1 MHDSAKTRDIQRQTK
16 FVCSAQRI
24 CEQREQK
31 GGGTLDR
38 LFNLDAQLLADAAL
52 LMIAMLVMFTFL
64 SYLLFNPAR
73 DMLKKRQEK
82 IKNDIDSAQADRQQA
97 KQLKEDYEARIK
109 SIEKEADEILSRAR
123 QTALENA
130 EDIKAQAGEEAA
142 RIIARAQAQIEL
154 DKKKAADDMKK
165 EMISIA
171 SLMAGK
177 VVSASIDTTVQDSL
191 VEETLKE
198 IGDDTWQS

>member
-1 MHDSAKTRDIQRQTK
+1 
-16 FVCSAQRI
+16 
-24 CEQREQK
+24 
-31 GGGTLDR
+31 LDR
-38 LFNLDAQLLADAAL
+38 LFNLDAQLLSDAVL

-73 DMLKKRQEK
+73 DFLKKRQEK
-82 IKNDIDSAQADRQQA
+82 IKNDIDSANADKEASRA
-97 KQLKEDYEARIK
+97 LKEDYEARIK
-109 SIEKEADEILSRAR
+109 NINKEADEILSQAR
-123 QTALENA
+123 QKALVNA
-130 EDIKAQAGEEAA
+130 EDIKAEANAEAA

-177 VVSASIDTTVQDSL
+177 VVAASIDTKVQDTL
-191 VEETLKE
+191 LEETLKE

>member
-1 MHDSAKTRDIQRQTK
+1 MHW
-16 FVCSAQRI
+16 F
-24 CEQREQK
+24 CERSEQK
-31 GGGTLDR
+31 GGETLER
-38 LFNLDAQLLADAAL
+38 LFNLDAQLLADTVL
-52 LMIAMLVMFTFL
+52 LMLAMLVMFTFL

-73 DMLKKRQEK
+73 DFLKKRQER
-82 IKNDIDSAQADRQQA
+82 IKNDIDTAQADKEQA
-97 KQLKEDYEARIK
+97 KLLKEEYDARIK
-109 SIEKEADEILSRAR
+109 DINKEADEILSQAR
-123 QTALENA
+123 QKALQNA
-130 EDIKAQAGEEAA
+130 EDIKAQANEEAA

-177 VVSASIDTTVQDSL
+177 VVAASIDTTVQESL
-191 VEETLKE
+191 MEETLKE

>member
-1 MHDSAKTRDIQRQTK
+1 M
-16 FVCSAQRI
+16 
-24 CEQREQK
+24 E
-31 GGGTLDR
+31 R
-38 LFNLDAQLLADAAL
+38 LFNLDPQLLADTVL
-52 LMIAMLVMFTFL
+52 LLLAMLVMYTLL

-73 DMLKKRQEK
+73 DFLKKRQER
-82 IKNDIDSAQADRQQA
+82 IKNDIDTAQADKEQA
-97 KQLKEDYEARIK
+97 KLLKEDYDARIK
-109 SIEKEADEILSRAR
+109 NINKEADEILSQAR
-123 QTALENA
+123 QKALQNA
-130 EDIKAQAGEEAA
+130 EDIKAQANEEAA

-177 VVSASIDTTVQDSL
+177 VVAASINTEVQESL
-191 VEETLKE
+191 MEETLKE

>member
-1 MHDSAKTRDIQRQTK
+1 M
-16 FVCSAQRI
+16 
-24 CEQREQK
+24 
-31 GGGTLDR
+31 DR
-38 LFNLDAQLLADAAL
+38 LFNLDAQLLADTAL

-73 DMLKKRQEK
+73 EMLKKRQDK
-82 IKNDIDSAQADRQQA
+82 IKNDIDSAQADKEQA
-97 KQLKEDYEARIK
+97 RQLKEDYESRIK
-109 SIEKEADEILSRAR
+109 NIEKEADEILGKAR
-123 QTALENA
+123 QTALQNA
-130 EDIKAQAGEEAA
+130 EDIKAQANEEAA
-142 RIIARAQAQIEL
+142 RIIARAQSQIEL
-154 DKKKAADDMKK
+154 DRKKAADDMKK

-177 VVSASIDTTVQDSL
+177 VVSASIDTKIQDSL

>member
-1 MHDSAKTRDIQRQTK
+1 M
-16 FVCSAQRI
+16 
-24 CEQREQK
+24 
-31 GGGTLDR
+31 DR
-38 LFNLDAQLLADAAL
+38 LFNLDAQLLADTAL
-52 LMIAMLVMFTFL
+52 LIIAMLVMFTFL

-73 DMLKKRQEK
+73 DFLKKRQEK
-82 IKNDIDSAQADRQQA
+82 IKNDIDSAKADKEQA
-97 KQLKEDYEARIK
+97 KLLKEDYDARIK
-109 SIEKEADEILSRAR
+109 DINKEADEILSQAR
-123 QTALENA
+123 QKALQNA
-130 EDIKAQAGEEAA
+130 EDIKAQANEEAA

-191 VEETLKE
+191 IEETLKE